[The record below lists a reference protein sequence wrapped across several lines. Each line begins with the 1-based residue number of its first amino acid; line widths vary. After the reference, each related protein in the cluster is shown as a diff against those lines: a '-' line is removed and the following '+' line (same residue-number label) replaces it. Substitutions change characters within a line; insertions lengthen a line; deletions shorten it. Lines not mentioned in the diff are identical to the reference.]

1 MKGRQI
7 LLDHY
12 QGREAAALLENGILQ
27 DFVIETD
34 GPAPGAIMRA
44 VVDRPIKGQGGVF
57 LKTPE
62 GNAFLRQVKGL
73 SPGQTMLV
81 QVSGYAEAGKAIPVT
96 DRILFKSRYVI
107 VTPNAPGLNI
117 SRSINDDDR
126 RDALIQLIREEIGE
140 FGHGMILRSSCA
152 DAEGDEIVEDAQ
164 AMLDLASQVMADD
177 AGDIEMLVDADSP
190 HQFAWREW
198 TQSADVDEDDGC
210 FATHDILDQIE
221 ALSEPLVKMAD
232 GHYYIEPTRACIT
245 IDVNTGADT
254 SPAAALK
261 ANIAMARDLGR
272 QLRMRGLG
280 GQIVIDPA
288 PIPKKDRKILES
300 AIKAALRKDTV
311 ETNFVGFTQMGL
323 IELQRARVRP
333 SWIK

>member
-107 VTPNAPGLNI
+107 VTPKAPGLNI

-126 RDALIQLIREEIGE
+126 RDALIQLIREKIGE
-140 FGHGMILRSSCA
+140 FDHGMILRSSCA

-221 ALSEPLVKMAD
+221 ALSEPLIKMAD

>member
-190 HQFAWREW
+190 RQFAWREW
-198 TQSADVDEDDGC
+198 TQSADVDADDGC

-221 ALSEPLVKMAD
+221 ALSEPLIKMAD

>member
-221 ALSEPLVKMAD
+221 ALSEPLIKMAD

-333 SWIK
+333 YWIK

>member
-7 LLDHY
+7 LLGQY
-12 QGREAAALLENGILQ
+12 QGREAAALIEDGKMQ
-27 DFVIETD
+27 DFVID
-34 GPAPGAIMRA
+34 HDAPGVGSIYRA

-57 LKTPE
+57 VKTPD
-62 GNAFLRQVKGL
+62 GNGFLRQVKGL
-73 SPGQTMLV
+73 SPGQTLLV
-81 QVSGYAEAGKAIPVT
+81 QVTGMAEDGKATPVT

-107 VTPNAPGLNI
+107 VTPNAPGLNV
-117 SRSINDDDR
+117 SRSIKDDDR
-126 RDALIQLIREEIGE
+126 RDEIIGIIREGIGDIA
-140 FGHGMILRSSCA
+140 HGMIMRSSCA
-152 DAEGDEIVEDAQ
+152 DGDDA
-164 AMLDLASQVMADD
+164 AILDDATTMLDLADQVLADQEG
-177 AGDIEMLVDADSP
+177 APELLLSADGP
-190 HQFAWREW
+190 YDYAWREW
-198 TQSADVDEDDGC
+198 SEPADVVQDDDC
-210 FATHDILDQIE
+210 FETHDILDQIE
-221 ALSEPLVKMAD
+221 ALAEPRVAMAE

-300 AIKAALRKDTV
+300 AIKAALRRDIV

-333 SWIK
+333 RFNG

>member
-152 DAEGDEIVEDAQ
+152 DTEGDEIVEDAQ

-221 ALSEPLVKMAD
+221 ALSEPLIKMAD

>member
-1 MKGRQI
+1 
-7 LLDHY
+7 
-12 QGREAAALLENGILQ
+12 
-27 DFVIETD
+27 
-34 GPAPGAIMRA
+34 
-44 VVDRPIKGQGGVF
+44 
-57 LKTPE
+57 
-62 GNAFLRQVKGL
+62 
-73 SPGQTMLV
+73 
-81 QVSGYAEAGKAIPVT
+81 
-96 DRILFKSRYVI
+96 
-107 VTPNAPGLNI
+107 
-117 SRSINDDDR
+117 
-126 RDALIQLIREEIGE
+126 
-140 FGHGMILRSSCA
+140 
-152 DAEGDEIVEDAQ
+152 
-164 AMLDLASQVMADD
+164 MLDLASQVMADD

-221 ALSEPLVKMAD
+221 ALSEPLIKMAD

>member
-34 GPAPGAIMRA
+34 GPAPGAIMRT

-198 TQSADVDEDDGC
+198 TQSADVDADDGC

-221 ALSEPLVKMAD
+221 ALSEPLIKMAD

>member
-12 QGREAAALLENGILQ
+12 QGREAAALVENGILQ
-27 DFVIETD
+27 DFIIETD
-34 GPAPGAIMRA
+34 APSPGTVYRAI
-44 VVDRPIKGQGGVF
+44 VDRPIKGQGGVF
-57 LKTPE
+57 LKTPD
-62 GNAFLRQVKGL
+62 GNAFLRQIKGM

-96 DRILFKSRYVI
+96 NRILFKSRYVI
-107 VTPNAPGLNI
+107 VTPNAPGLNV
-117 SRSINDDDR
+117 SRSINDDER
-126 RDALIQLIREEIGE
+126 RDELIQVIREDIGP
-140 FGHGMILRSSCA
+140 FDHGMILRSSCA
-152 DAEGDEIVEDAQ
+152 DADSDDIIEDAR
-164 AMLDLASQVMADD
+164 AMLDLANNVMADE
-177 AGDIEMLVDADSP
+177 AGDAEVLVDADSP
-190 HQFAWREW
+190 HEFAWREW
-198 TQSADVDEDDGC
+198 TQSADIDIAEGC
-210 FATHDILDQIE
+210 FETHDIFDQIE
-221 ALSEPLVKMAD
+221 ALANPFVKMAE
-232 GHYYIEPTRACIT
+232 GHYYIEPTRACVS

-288 PIPKKDRKILES
+288 PMPKKDRKILES
-300 AIKAALRKDTV
+300 ALKAALRKDTV

-323 IELQRARVRP
+323 IELQRARIRP
-333 SWIK
+333 IWM

>member
-1 MKGRQI
+1 
-7 LLDHY
+7 
-12 QGREAAALLENGILQ
+12 
-27 DFVIETD
+27 VIETD

-117 SRSINDDDR
+117 SRSINDDER

-177 AGDIEMLVDADSP
+177 AGDIEMLMDADSP

-221 ALSEPLVKMAD
+221 ALSEPLIKMAD

>member
-1 MKGRQI
+1 
-7 LLDHY
+7 
-12 QGREAAALLENGILQ
+12 
-27 DFVIETD
+27 
-34 GPAPGAIMRA
+34 
-44 VVDRPIKGQGGVF
+44 
-57 LKTPE
+57 
-62 GNAFLRQVKGL
+62 
-73 SPGQTMLV
+73 
-81 QVSGYAEAGKAIPVT
+81 
-96 DRILFKSRYVI
+96 
-107 VTPNAPGLNI
+107 
-117 SRSINDDDR
+117 
-126 RDALIQLIREEIGE
+126 
-140 FGHGMILRSSCA
+140 
-152 DAEGDEIVEDAQ
+152 
-164 AMLDLASQVMADD
+164 
-177 AGDIEMLVDADSP
+177 
-190 HQFAWREW
+190 WREW
-198 TQSADVDEDDGC
+198 TQSADVDADDGC

-254 SPAAALK
+254 SPAATLK

>member
-221 ALSEPLVKMAD
+221 ALSEPLIKMAD

-280 GQIVIDPA
+280 GQILIDPA